1 MLKIFL
7 ILLLVS
13 NCTSMVVKIDPVKDF
28 TKDYF
33 AIDVENST
41 DIQLYQ
47 HAIIVGRKEIDYLKE
62 YIEILQNRIR
72 TANGQLLYVLETE
85 KPPKE

>member
-1 MLKIFL
+1 
-7 ILLLVS
+7 
-13 NCTSMVVKIDPVKDF
+13 MVVKIDPVKDF
-28 TKDYF
+28 TEDYF

-72 TANGQLLYVLETE
+72 AANGQLLYILETD
-85 KPPKE
+85 KKEETPTE